1 MDEEPLLR
9 APQGRLEGSLA
20 STLMRSQLTR
30 KSSARRALLPPRLPS
45 VPSAIADRLGQAPRR
60 PRGRAQTTLCSR
72 RPRAGRGTDTSA
84 KLRVKAASGSAG
96 LGQRVEAL
104 GPVGGEA
111 PGALGRGRGGRPN
124 GAGAPPRR
132 ENSPAPR
139 GQQPRSS
146 ALARRAPGRFREGA
160 GRREPCGLGEA
171 RRRLGGF
178 TPRPGRRQVSE
189 EKPVFGREASSSSK

>member
-132 ENSPAPR
+132 ENSPAPSR
-139 GQQPRSS
+139 PAGRTAPPLGDSS
-146 ALARRAPGRFREGA
+146 PAARLSRDGPREGSGKGRGGENPA
-160 GRREPCGLGEA
+160 GSGRRGGVLGASRPA
-171 RRRLGGF
+171 RGG
-178 TPRPGRRQVSE
+178 GR
-189 EKPVFGREASSSSK
+189 